1 MNEGRQKPE
10 GVRERKRRETLQRIA
25 DVGLKLFLA
34 NGYQATT
41 LDDVARAAGV
51 SRRTFFSYFNSKD
64 VLIFTQ
70 IGGYAAALRDL
81 VREQS
86 SADSPIDVA
95 SEALLQL
102 SNRFQA
108 AAMIAIARVMRDS
121 EAFLRARRHSGYLQL
136 EQALYEGLSDL
147 WPGVERRDGL
157 RLVAMASVCALRL
170 ATDAWLANEGARAL
184 PDHLKEAFGKLKE
197 EI

>member
-25 DVGLKLFLA
+25 DVGLQLFLA

-64 VLIFTQ
+64 EILFTQ

-121 EAFLRARRHSGYLQL
+121 EAFLRGRRHSGYLQL

-197 EI
+197 DI